1 MIDYASVTRSFVMWR
16 NEKKIL
22 VLPSQV
28 IAKIIDQILRN
39 NRWHFELFKTYMKV
53 IFSYVAQAL
62 CNASSNGGGWSFLS
76 FFVFLS
82 SKCWSKGAFFY
93 AVVGVN
99 TIHLFPGPTE
109 AAPLIPFQIRR
120 PRFWTLRKQK
130 FKKRRSTHKVQECRI
145 RLWKPARRPPR
156 GPRAITDHRC
166 EAATRRRLSNPDR
179 CLCLCVMT
187 QLYFS
192 KITSVTTLD
201 ILFEASRIFFNA
213 QDPN

>member
-39 NRWHFELFKTYMKV
+39 NRWHFELFKTYIKV

-62 CNASSNGGGWSFLS
+62 CNASSNGGGGVFFL

-145 RLWKPARRPPR
+145 SLWKPARRPPR
-156 GPRAITDHRC
+156 GPAGNYRSPLWSGHSETAFQPRSLPVAVCDDPVILLQNNVCDNARHSLRGF
-166 EAATRRRLSNPDR
+166 S
-179 CLCLCVMT
+179 
-187 QLYFS
+187 YF
-192 KITSVTTLD
+192 
-201 ILFEASRIFFNA
+201 F
-213 QDPN
+213 